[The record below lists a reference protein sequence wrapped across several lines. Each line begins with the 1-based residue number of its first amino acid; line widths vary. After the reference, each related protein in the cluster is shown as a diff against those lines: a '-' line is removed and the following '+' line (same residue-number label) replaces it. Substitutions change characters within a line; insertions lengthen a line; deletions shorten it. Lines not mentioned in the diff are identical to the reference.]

1 MSDKKGDLR
10 QTDLGQVLRA
20 AESEAA
26 DAPRVSSRL
35 QSRIFSRMI
44 ELEQEQGPLRTLSA
58 SREAGEKLCIFEAA
72 VAALPSNDLQAR
84 NPCAVCH
91 ARLLGESVE
100 RAPVYWPGCAY
111 AKFCGH

>member
-1 MSDKKGDLR
+1 MSNENDDLP
-10 QTDLGQVLRA
+10 QIDLGKVLRA

-26 DAPRVSSRL
+26 DEPHVSSRL
-35 QSRIFSRMI
+35 RSRIFSRLI
-44 ELEQEQGPLRTLSA
+44 EMEQEQGPLRTLSA
-58 SREAGEKLCIFEAA
+58 SREAGEALCIFEAA
-72 VAALPSNDLQAR
+72 VAALPSDELQSR

-91 ARLLGESVE
+91 ARLLGERVE